1 MVDVFAAVV
10 RRRPAFL
17 LGVLA
22 LAAALGAGGQLIP
35 PGAAWWVLVASTF
48 LVVLAFMVLYA
59 LAMRRD
65 RVAGLLFFAASWT
78 VMIVATYL
86 SIMVGDLVEGEPQPD
101 AGWMAGLAVVALVGT
116 WGIAFRLAHVTAV
129 APAPR

>member
-1 MVDVFAAVV
+1 M
-10 RRRPAFL
+10 
-17 LGVLA
+17 
-22 LAAALGAGGQLIP
+22 
-35 PGAAWWVLVASTF
+35 LVAGTF

-86 SIMVGDLVEGEPQPD
+86 SIIVGDVLEGAPQPD
-101 AGWMAGLAVVALVGT
+101 AGGMAGLAVVAMAGT
-116 WGIAFRLAHVTAV
+116 WGIAFRLARVTEV
-129 APAPR
+129 APVPR